1 MVGWC
6 HQLNDHESEQ
16 TRETVEDREAA
27 VLQSVGPQSR
37 ARPSS
42 LAQHAEP
49 QADGHGDGADRTSC
63 CPRSAGGRLR
73 RSSWTLAPARR
84 GPRTRSDRE
93 GLSDGFTFSSKG
105 RGRVTLQ
112 GNPLPSVGRVV
123 QYWLIIVKITTMRDR
138 DQTRENRDESN
149 AGNK

>member
-1 MVGWC
+1 MGWLDGVTNSMVMSLSKLGRQWR
-6 HQLNDHESEQ
+6 
-16 TRETVEDREAA
+16 TG

-49 QADGHGDGADRTSC
+49 QADSHGDGADRTSC
-63 CPRSAGGRLR
+63 CPSSAGGRLC

-84 GPRTRSDRE
+84 GPRTHSDRE

-112 GNPLPSVGRVV
+112 GNPLPGVGCVL
-123 QYWLIIVKITTMRDR
+123 QYWFIIVKITTIRDR
-138 DQTRENRDESN
+138 DQTRENGDESN